1 MDLKNNINAALLF
14 YEGLIKGKNDFARLP
29 FKPEKTVLIEKDAPA
44 AFQKASPERTGLS
57 SSRLLSMVK
66 LLSASHDACVH
77 SLCLLSDGKEIFSAA
92 APGYGAD
99 MPHATFSMCKTVT
112 GLAIGMLVDDGLLSL
127 SDKIYRFFPEE
138 KPLLLSARTRAITV
152 EHLLSMQSGVSFS
165 EPGAVVESEWIH
177 SFLSSAVRFT
187 PGKKF
192 AYNSMNS
199 YMLAAIVTRITGR
212 SLTDFLNERL
222 FYPLGIRNVFWEK
235 SPEGIEK
242 GGWGLYLS
250 ARSMAK
256 LGQLFL
262 DGGVYRGER
271 IISEAWLKAMT
282 QKRASVSDAIGKYN
296 YGYHL
301 WVHKE
306 DESYLFNGML
316 GQNVRVDPKNKT
328 VLAITSGDTCLFQTA
343 HSLLAG
349 EWALGGMEKG
359 KPRFASPL
367 CRLRLYRAKKHF
379 GKEGAWLP
387 YKKTRKEKE
396 LEAAFFDYKLFS
408 EHSVSTNN
416 TGVLP
421 MLVRLVQ
428 NNHSGGLRDVTLC
441 RDGEDILLT
450 FSERDESYTVRA
462 GHARLKESTLS
473 VHGERYRVA
482 CGYAFARDEGRAP
495 ILKIQ
500 IIFPE
505 LASDRRLVFRI
516 DDGHLTL
523 SLFEAPGFTFIEK
536 VMTSAHIATGQNSGL
551 IDFLQDAL
559 NFDGLLLRVRTVFSP
574 VLRLKSL
581 SVPIDSTETDDPL
594 NTKAPIPNTVLP
606 SLATAESK
614 KDNTREK
621 ILHAKEKAEKKTRT
635 RARAEK
641 TRLFSKKD

>member
-1 MDLKNNINAALLF
+1 MDFKNNVNAALLL

-29 FKPEKTVLIEKDAPA
+29 VQPEKTAVVERDTPISLK
-44 AFQKASPERTGLS
+44 KASPERTGLS
-57 SSRLLSMVK
+57 TERLLTMVK
-66 LLSASHDACVH
+66 RLSASHDANVH
-77 SLCLLSDGKEIFSAA
+77 SLCLLSEGKEIFSAA
-92 APGYGAD
+92 APGYSVD

-112 GLAIGMLVDDGLLSL
+112 GLAVGLLVDDGLLSL
-127 SDKIYRFFPEE
+127 TDKVYRFFPEE
-138 KPLLLSARTRAITV
+138 KPLLLSLRTRAITV

-165 EPGAVVESEWIH
+165 EPGAVVADNWIH

-199 YMLAAIVTRITGR
+199 YMLAAIVTRVTGR

-222 FYPLGIRNVFWEK
+222 FHPLGVRNVYWEK

-242 GGWGLYLS
+242 GGWGLYIS
-250 ARSMAK
+250 SRTMAR

-262 DGGVYRGER
+262 DGGVKDGKRL
-271 IISEAWLKAMT
+271 ISEAWLKTMT
-282 QKRASVSDAIGKYN
+282 EKHASVPDAIGKYD

-328 VLAITSGDTCLFQTA
+328 VLAITAGDTCLFQTA

-349 EWALGGMEKG
+349 EWALGGTEKG
-359 KPRFASPL
+359 TGHLASPL
-367 CRLRLYRAKKHF
+367 SRLRLRHIEKNF
-379 GKEGAWLP
+379 GKEGAWLS
-387 YKKTRKEKE
+387 YEKNRE
-396 LEAAFFDYKLFS
+396 EKALEDAFSDYNLYS
-408 EHSVSTNN
+408 EHSVSANN
-416 TGVLP
+416 AGLLP

-428 NNHSGGLRDVTLC
+428 NNHAGGIRAVTLC

-462 GHARLKESTLS
+462 GHARLCEGILS
-473 VHGERYRVA
+473 ARGERYRVA
-482 CGYAFARDEGRAP
+482 CGYHFSRDEGRTP

-523 SLFEAPGFTFIEK
+523 SLFETPGFTFIEK

-551 IDFLQDAL
+551 IDFLQETL
-559 NFDGLLLRVRTVFSP
+559 NFDGLLLRVRTVFTP

-581 SVPIDSTETDDPL
+581 SVPIDNTEADDPL
-594 NTKAPIPNTVLP
+594 ANKAPIPNTVLP
-606 SLATAESK
+606 SLASAESK
-614 KDNTREK
+614 KDETKEK
-621 ILHAKEKAEKKTRT
+621 ILHATEKAAKKTAPRV
-635 RARAEK
+635 RAEK
-641 TRLFSKKD
+641 PRLFSKKD